1 VSPTGRPEGEHRSAQ
16 RDGSVVSWRGE
27 LAGGAT
33 SAAVGVTLALSTGLI
48 AFAPLGP
55 AFAAIG
61 VEAAFAAAIAG
72 NVVATICGGTVLG
85 GSGPRASVALVT
97 AGLVAS
103 LAQDPA
109 IAPSVHGASRLLA
122 LTATTVALA
131 GLLQVLFGLLRLGK
145 VVRFVPYPV
154 VAGFMGGIAVLIV
167 LAQLPHLAG
176 VAQPGRPTLAQFAHW
191 QPWTAALGVG
201 TAAFIVAIGARTRP
215 VPGLAVG
222 LAAGTLAYHGVAALA
237 PGAVLGPV
245 LGHFDPLLP
254 VPAVARSLQE
264 LWANGVLASHARE
277 VVVTAF
283 VIAVT
288 GSLDSLLASV
298 AVDAKTAGRHQPNR
312 QLIGQGLGNIVSAL
326 FAGIPVAYSF
336 ARVSPAYDA
345 GARSRAAELV
355 ASSLLLLGLFAGHAV
370 VAAVPIT
377 VVAGVMLVVALSLVD
392 NWTRQLFGQLREAGG
407 NREIAFPLATVVAVA
422 SVTIF
427 VNFVAAITV
436 GVVLA
441 MALFIATM
449 HHSLVRSTRDG
460 TAVASR
466 RIYPPA
472 QAAALRRL
480 GTRTVVLDLDGA
492 LFFGSGDRLSDEVE
506 RRAGAVDALI
516 LNFARV
522 TAIDATAAQMLAALD
537 RRLQSRG
544 IALLLAHVP
553 QGGKLAQVLEH
564 AAHSGRRLAE
574 RCFDDLDHALEA
586 AELEQ
591 LGRQGLLP
599 PDVEVPVEAFA
610 LFAGL
615 SADEVAYVMSR
626 LERHELARGTVVIRE
641 GDAGD
646 RMFLLGRGAVRI
658 VATDRH
664 EAGREHRIATLSA
677 GALFGEQAIIGG
689 GPRTADAIADTD
701 IVVHVLTQAALSD
714 IAANRPALAAGLMAN
729 LAKQLSERL
738 RLTTFALRAS

>member
-1 VSPTGRPEGEHRSAQ
+1 MTPRADLREGLAPGAVTGA
-16 RDGSVVSWRGE
+16 SWRGE

-72 NVVATICGGTVLG
+72 NVVATLCGGSVLG

-109 IAPSVHGASRLLA
+109 IAPAVHGPARLLA

-131 GLLQVLFGLLRLGK
+131 GLLQVLFGLFRLGK

-191 QPWTAALGVG
+191 QPWTAALGAG
-201 TAAFIVAIGARTRP
+201 TAALIVAIGTRTRP
-215 VPGLAVG
+215 VPGLVVG
-222 LAAGTLAYHGVAALA
+222 LAAGTLAYHAVATLV
-237 PGAVLGPV
+237 PGAVLGPL
-245 LGHFDPLLP
+245 LGDFDALLP
-254 VPAVARSLQE
+254 VPAVARAARE
-264 LWANGVLASHARE
+264 LWGGGVFAAHARE
-277 VVVTAF
+277 IAVTAF

-288 GSLDSLLASV
+288 GSLDSLLAAV
-298 AVDAKTAGRHQPNR
+298 AVDAKTAGRHDPNR
-312 QLIGQGLGNIVSAL
+312 ELVGQGLGNIASAL
-326 FAGIPVAYSF
+326 FAGMPVAYSF
-336 ARVSPAYDA
+336 ARVAPAYDA
-345 GARSRAAELV
+345 GARGRAAELV
-355 ASSLLLLGLFAGHAV
+355 ASALLLVALFAGHAV
-370 VAAVPIT
+370 IATVPIT

-392 NWTRQLFGQLREAGG
+392 TWTRQLFGQLREAGG
-407 NREIAFPLATVVAVA
+407 NREIAFPLATVIAVA

-427 VNFVAAITV
+427 VNFVAAIAV

-460 TAVASR
+460 RVVASR

-472 QAAALRRL
+472 QAEALRRL
-480 GTRTVVLDLDGA
+480 GSRTVVLDLDGA

-506 RRAGAVDALI
+506 LRAGAVDALI

-537 RRLQSRG
+537 RRLQRREV
-544 IALLLAHVP
+544 ALLLAHVP
-553 QGGKLAQVLEH
+553 HGGKLARVLEH

-574 RCFDDLDHALEA
+574 RCYDDLDHALEA
-586 AELEQ
+586 AELGQ
-591 LGRQGLLP
+591 LRRQGLEP
-599 PDVEVPVEAFA
+599 PDVEVPLQAFA

-615 SADEVAYVMSR
+615 SADEIAYLAR
-626 LERHELARGTVVIRE
+626 LLERQELARGTVVIRE

-664 EAGREHRIATLSA
+664 EAGREHRIATISA

-701 IVVHVLTQAALSD
+701 VVVHVLTQATLAE
-714 IAANRPALAAGLMAN
+714 IAGNRPDLAASLMAN
-729 LAKQLSERL
+729 LAKLLSERL